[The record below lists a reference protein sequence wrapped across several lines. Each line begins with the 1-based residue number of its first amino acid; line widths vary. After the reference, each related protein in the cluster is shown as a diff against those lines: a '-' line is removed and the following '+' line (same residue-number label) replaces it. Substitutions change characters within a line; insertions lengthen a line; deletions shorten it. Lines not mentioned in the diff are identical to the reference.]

1 MKKSI
6 TIAKARRLATMHK
19 RQAPMP
25 NTLTNKMPWCKKLAI
40 ATYHH
45 GIRKKRTVIGY
56 IFLYPTITKH
66 EEMIPGDEILQSELI
81 AIQITSPTMHI
92 FTSFIKKITHG
103 DFTAIENIM
112 RKISPQSQTVIQIQ
126 L

>member
-6 TIAKARRLATMHK
+6 TIAKAQKLATIHK
-19 RQAPMP
+19 TRAPIP
-25 NTLTNKMPWCKKLAI
+25 HVLTNKMSWCKSLAV

-45 GIRKKRTVIGY
+45 GVHKKRTIIGY
-56 IFLYPTITKH
+56 IFLYPTIAKH
-66 EEMIPGDEILQSELI
+66 EWMIPGDEILQSELI

-92 FTSFIKKITHG
+92 FTNFIKKITHG

-112 RKISPQSQTVIQIQ
+112 RRISPQSQTVIQIQ